1 MKVRMACGMG
11 LESLPDLDLA
21 STALV
26 RCQDSQLLLVLKQTL
41 AFQESDN
48 PSDQGER
55 PLCQLPVTKT
65 KAGPLDWRTVFI

>member
-21 STALV
+21 STDLV
-26 RCQDSQLLLVLKQTL
+26 RCQAPLLLNSQLLLVLKQTL

-48 PSDQGER
+48 PSDQGEA
-55 PLCQLPVTKT
+55 PVSAFCHQDKR
-65 KAGPLDWRTVFI
+65 LVC